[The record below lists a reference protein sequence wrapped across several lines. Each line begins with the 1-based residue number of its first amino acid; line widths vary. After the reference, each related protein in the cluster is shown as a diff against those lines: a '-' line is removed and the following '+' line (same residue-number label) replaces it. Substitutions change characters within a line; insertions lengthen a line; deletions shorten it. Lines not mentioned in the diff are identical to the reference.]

1 MKSCCPCCAGVPRTS
16 MPGKHFLSGIEI
28 DVPMSHLSPTNTIQ
42 QVFPYL
48 IVRDAPTAIEFYKRV
63 FGAEETMR
71 LAEPSGRIGHAE
83 LKLGN
88 AMIMI
93 AEEHP
98 DRGVLSPLVYGGTG
112 SFLHLHVDNVD
123 TMTQL
128 AAEAGAK
135 ILAEPKTQFYGARS
149 SKIQDPSGHVW
160 ILGQHVEEISPEE
173 M

>member
-1 MKSCCPCCAGVPRTS
+1 
-16 MPGKHFLSGIEI
+16 MPHI
-28 DVPMSHLSPTNTIQ
+28 DATNTIQ

-48 IVRDAPTAIEFYKRV
+48 IVRDAAAAIEFYKRI
-63 FGAEETMR
+63 FGAEEGMR

-83 LKLGN
+83 LKLGA

-98 DRGVLSPLVYGGTG
+98 DRGVLSPLAYGGTG

-135 ILAEPKTQFYGARS
+135 ILAEPKTQFYGERS
-149 SKIQDPSGHVW
+149 SKIQDPFGHVW
-160 ILGQHVEEISPEE
+160 MLGQHVEEVSPDE
-173 M
+173 MQRRYTKLLS

>member
-1 MKSCCPCCAGVPRTS
+1 
-16 MPGKHFLSGIEI
+16 MPHI
-28 DVPMSHLSPTNTIQ
+28 DTTNTIQ

-48 IVRDAPTAIEFYKRV
+48 VVRDCPAAIKFYKRV

-83 LKLGN
+83 LKLGA
-88 AMIMI
+88 AMVML
-93 AEEHP
+93 AEERA
-98 DRGVLSPLVYGGTG
+98 DRGVLSPLAYGGTG

-135 ILAEPKTQFYGARS
+135 ILVEPKTQFYGERS
-149 SKIQDPSGHVW
+149 SKIQDPFGHVW
-160 ILGQHVEEISPEE
+160 MLGQHVEEVSPDE
-173 M
+173 MQRRYTKLLS

>member
-1 MKSCCPCCAGVPRTS
+1 
-16 MPGKHFLSGIEI
+16 MPHI
-28 DVPMSHLSPTNTIQ
+28 DTTNTIQ

-48 IVRDAPTAIEFYKRV
+48 IVRDCPAAIEFYKRI
-63 FGAEETMR
+63 FGAEEGMR

-83 LKLGN
+83 LKLGA

-98 DRGVLSPLVYGGTG
+98 DRGVLSPLAYGGTG

-135 ILAEPKTQFYGARS
+135 ILAEPKTQFYGERS
-149 SKIQDPSGHVW
+149 SKIQDPFGHVW
-160 ILGQHVEEISPEE
+160 MLGQHVEEVSPDE
-173 M
+173 MQRRYNELLS